1 MSFPKPARPIDSE
14 VAATSALL
22 AAVLT
27 IGLMTVGDYGI
38 TSDEFLFDAYGPK
51 ALAWYLS
58 GFTDRTWFDYLDER
72 PYGPWFQMLVTAV
85 QSLGLA
91 ERFTVRH
98 AVTFV
103 IGIGGLAAL
112 LPLARLT
119 VGRWAGFSAI
129 VLCLITGNLYGHLFF
144 TPYDVPFLA
153 TMTWATLAVVVMAR
167 DPVPSWGVVA
177 AVGLLTGLAIATR
190 PGGVLVQIYL
200 LAAMALCGLEAF
212 LARRDRVVLRRMGM
226 RTAVAILAAWPVAI
240 ALWPFLQ
247 VQNPAVGF
255 AIAFAHFANIGLDF
269 GIWHWGQRL
278 SSAALPWR
286 YVPGELLA
294 RLPTVFI
301 ALLAVAAVCGGANAF
316 RLAVACANDMQRHG
330 RAGMLG
336 ALAVLAHNRA
346 MLVLATAAV
355 APLAFVMVMRPIIF
369 DGIRHLLF
377 TIPLLALLATW
388 GLLRLLPLVR
398 RLPYV
403 WSTLAGAYV
412 AAAVGTMALLHPLEY
427 VATNA
432 LAGGVA
438 RSVGR
443 FDLDYWLGAATEAL
457 RRLEQRVAYDDSQR
471 VASSPPRIH
480 ICIPWREQLV
490 APMFR
495 RPWKLEF
502 DPQKAEYV
510 IETERS
516 HCAPRAQAVLIDEV
530 KRFDRA
536 FAWTYQNRAAGGR

>member
-1 MSFPKPARPIDSE
+1 MTFPKPPRPIDSE
-14 VAATSALL
+14 LAATFALL

-27 IGLMTVGDYGI
+27 IGFMTVGDYGI

-58 GFTDRTWFDYLDER
+58 GFTDRSWFDYLDER

-85 QSLGLA
+85 QSFGLG

-119 VGRWAGFSAI
+119 VGRWAGFAAI
-129 VLCLITGNLYGHLFF
+129 VLCLIAGNLYGHLFF
-144 TPYDVPFLA
+144 SPNDVPFMA
-153 TMTWATLAVVVMAR
+153 TMTWATLVVVVMAR
-167 DPVPSWGVVA
+167 DPVPSWGVVV

-200 LAAMALCGLEAF
+200 LAAMALCGFEDF
-212 LARRDRVVLRRMGM
+212 LTRRDRGVLRRTGV
-226 RTAVAILAAWPVAI
+226 RTVVAVLVAWPVAI

-247 VQNPAVGF
+247 LQNPVTGF

-269 GIWHWGQRL
+269 QIWHWGRRL
-278 SSAALPWR
+278 STAALPWS

-294 RLPTVFI
+294 RLPTAFI
-301 ALLAVAAVCGGANAF
+301 GLLAVAAVCGGASGLRF
-316 RLAVACANDMQRHG
+316 VAACGKDAQHQG
-330 RAGMLG
+330 RMVAALS
-336 ALAVLAHNRA
+336 ALARNRA
-346 MLVLATAAV
+346 MFVLAMATV
-355 APLAFVMVMRPIIF
+355 APLAFVMITRPIIF

-377 TIPLLALLATW
+377 TIPLLALFAGW
-388 GLLRLLPLVR
+388 GLLRFLPLIR
-398 RLPYV
+398 RVPYV
-403 WSTLAGAYV
+403 SATLAGAYV
-412 AAAVGTMALLHPLEY
+412 AAAVATMAILHPLEY
-427 VATNA
+427 MATNV

-438 RSVGR
+438 GSVGR
-443 FDLDYWLGAATEAL
+443 FDLDYWLASATEAL
-457 RRLEQRVAYDDSQR
+457 RRLEQRLAYDAPER
-471 VASSPPRIH
+471 FRSSTPSIH
-480 ICIPWREQLV
+480 ICIPWREQWV

-495 RPWKLEF
+495 QPWKLEL
-502 DPQKAEYV
+502 DPQKADYI

-516 HCAPRAQAVLIDEV
+516 HCAPRSQAVLIDEV
-530 KRFDRA
+530 RRFDRA
-536 FAWTYQNRAAGGR
+536 FARTFENRAAGNR